1 MLGQEYYVL
10 CLPESVD
17 DIRLCLRL
25 MLYVGIVSIW
35 KVNKNVKDG
44 YVVRFRG
51 IESERKTFVE
61 W

>member
-1 MLGQEYYVL
+1 
-10 CLPESVD
+10 
-17 DIRLCLRL
+17 

-51 IESERKTFVE
+51 IESEKKTFVE
-61 W
+61 